1 MSPVFFTLFP
11 SFLFS
16 FAFFPV
22 RLSDSP
28 LSCFFFS
35 FLLQPRC
42 LVLFPLPLLHCY
54 LPPAHFPFLLHFL
67 SYALTCALVGTE
79 KKFELTPVAAIS
91 VHLLASDG
99 AELQVNGPIT
109 FSVPLPVDS
118 SLKENDHIPAWRFDP
133 RLEKGLRDAIA
144 GKGLD
149 CQSIRLHSPQHP
161 LRTFRE
167 RISFGLCLWC
177 RNALRYRIALC

>member
-1 MSPVFFTLFP
+1 MKIIKWERKNSVLGCLRGQP
-11 SFLFS
+11 SIHFLRRALSLPADTS
-16 FAFFPV
+16 FANLTALLTV
-22 RLSDSP
+22 ASSP
-28 LSCFFFS
+28 SRI
-35 FLLQPRC
+35 Q
-42 LVLFPLPLLHCY
+42 
-54 LPPAHFPFLLHFL
+54 HFPHLQILG
-67 SYALTCALVGTE
+67 SNSTGTE

-149 CQSIRLHSPQHP
+149 CQSIRLHSPQYP